1 MVSPS
6 SRRVGARG
14 VHRGRTTKIA
24 EAMKG
29 RKKWWT
35 IQQNPW
41 NQLRQEVRELLFRK
55 GVA

>member
-1 MVSPS
+1 
-6 SRRVGARG
+6 
-14 VHRGRTTKIA
+14 
-24 EAMKG
+24 MKG